1 MKLFYRNA
9 IVLSTLNIAV
19 VLILAGIVFES
30 IKNDKVENILSE
42 KQFEINFK
50 AMDFRD
56 VVRSNTEQTKLLS
69 IMPEIQGMVKFT
81 DYSSAGNFQFDQGF
95 WSELLE
101 EKFTEIIQNNPTI
114 HQIQI
119 FDFNGNEIIHII
131 SDSAGLHIEENQKLE
146 HSMNN
151 DVLQK
156 VSKLQNNEVEMSS
169 ITLNEI
175 DNKIEIPHRPI
186 LDITTPIFLSNNEQL
201 GYLKITYDMQ
211 GFLHELSQTASGKM
225 IIIDNEGYFL
235 DHPDK
240 SMIFGDKLG
249 TGINYFSDQPELKNN
264 LEILDNKVHYDEKEQ
279 EYRIWNKIGYDKNEA
294 SNYWVLLSVTT
305 EEELFLSV
313 EQLRSNVQ
321 LVMIPFLAI
330 TIVVTIIISRHMSKP
345 IEVLTEKIL
354 KIKKGESGDLI
365 NIKGNNEV
373 SQLGNAFN
381 KMTKSLSQS
390 QQTLKEYEQAMKNSL
405 ADAKKFYNQIDQS
418 TAISKFDINGDL
430 TYVNEKFCKMTKYTK
445 EDLIG
450 KNQKI
455 LRSGYHDEKFYR
467 EMWKTIL
474 SGKIWTGNLKNKAKD
489 GSYFWEKK
497 IIIPDE
503 NSENEIIGFLAIQI
517 DIQDLMEKNSKDW
530 V

>member
-1 MKLFYRNA
+1 MKLFHRNA
-9 IVLSTLNIAV
+9 IVLSALNVAV
-19 VLILAGIVFES
+19 VLVLAGIVFES

-42 KQFEINFK
+42 KQFEIDFK
-50 AMDFRD
+50 AMDFREAI
-56 VVRSNTEQTKLLS
+56 RSNTEQTKLLS

-101 EKFTEIIQNNPTI
+101 KKFTEIIKNNPTI
-114 HQIQI
+114 HKIQI
-119 FDFNGNEIIHII
+119 FDFNGNQIIYII
-131 SDSAGLHIEENQKLE
+131 SDSAGIHVEENQKLR

-151 DVLQK
+151 DMLQK
-156 VSKLQNNEVEMSS
+156 VTKLQNNEVEISS
-169 ITLNEI
+169 ITLNEV
-175 DNKIEIPHRPI
+175 DNKIEVPHRPI
-186 LDITTPIFLSNNEQL
+186 LDITTPIFLSNDEQL
-201 GYLKITYDMQ
+201 GFLKITYDMQ
-211 GFLHELSQTASGKM
+211 DFLHELSQSASGKM
-225 IIIDNEGYFL
+225 ITIDNDGYFL

-240 SMIFGDKLG
+240 SKVFGNKLG
-249 TGINYFSDQPELKNN
+249 TNINYFTEQPELKGN
-264 LEILDNKVHYDEKEQ
+264 LKTMDSKFHYDEDEQ
-279 EYRIWNKIGYDKNEA
+279 EYRIWNKIFYDNNDT
-294 SNYWVLLSVTT
+294 SRYWVLLSVTT
-305 EEELFLSV
+305 EKELFLSV
-313 EQLRSNVQ
+313 EQLRSDIQ

-365 NIKGNNEV
+365 NIKGNNEI

-390 QQTLKEYEQAMKNSL
+390 QHTLKEYEQAMKNSL

-418 TAISKFDINGDL
+418 TAISKFDINGEL

-445 EDLIG
+445 EELMG
-450 KNQKI
+450 QNQKI

-503 NSENEIIGFLAIQI
+503 NSENEITGFLAIQI